1 MKVQRLEKLCRAL
14 QIERNE
20 LSKKVQ
26 DLSNPADGRGSET
39 EAETKLSQ
47 PATDSA
53 ECSPFHTND
62 AQPETL
68 PSAQSEACH
77 CSPVAGDES
86 QKETCS
92 AQD

>member
-26 DLSNPADGRGSET
+26 DLSSPADGPGSET
-39 EAETKLSQ
+39 ETKSSQ

-53 ECSPFHTND
+53 EGSPAHTND
-62 AQPETL
+62 PEPETP
-68 PSAQSEACH
+68 PSTHSQACH
-77 CSPVAGDES
+77 CSPVPGAES
-86 QKETCS
+86 QTEACS